1 MNLYLVEQYDNAG
14 YETYDSM
21 VVCAESEEAARRTHP
36 RHGYEDVKD
45 WGYSFSGWCSS
56 PDKAT
61 VMLIGVADASVKPG
75 VVIASY
81 NAG

>member
-1 MNLYLVEQYDNAG
+1 MNLYLVEQNENTGYD
-14 YETYDSM
+14 TYDSM

-36 RHGYEDVKD
+36 TPGYKDERD
-45 WGYSFSGWCSS
+45 WGYCLSGWCSS

-61 VMLIGVADASVKPG
+61 VTLIGVADASVKPG
-75 VVIASY
+75 VVVASY